1 MTPFTTIYSKAIR
14 LIGDYKIAEL
24 ANQDYDS
31 FLEYMRS
38 LLDNSI
44 IEFEGSCLNSLTVV
58 TENET
63 DKNGQPI
70 TVYYFEKDLSKEEI
84 KILYKTIILQ
94 WWEQKLQDVTVF
106 EGLPTRDFNK
116 IKVDTMFKQKSEY
129 RDKLMEE
136 IDRDTNKYYA
146 NNLSALPFFGD
157 L

>member
-1 MTPFTTIYSKAIR
+1 MTPFTTIYSKAIK

-24 ANQDYDS
+24 ANQDYAS

-44 IEFEGSCLNSLTVV
+44 IEFEGSCLSSLSVV
-58 TENET
+58 TQKET
-63 DKNGQPI
+63 DENGQPI
-70 TVYYFEKDLSKEEI
+70 TVYYFEKDLSQEEI

-94 WWEQKLQDVTVF
+94 WWSQKIQDVTVF

-116 IKVDTMFKQKSEY
+116 IKSDTMFKQKSEY
-129 RDKLMEE
+129 RDKLIEE

-146 NNLSALPFFGD
+146 NHLSDLPFFGD